1 MPIHQRQLF
10 QRQSREVRVEQRDK
24 PSMME
29 LHFKSRRQTN
39 GIILVI
45 VVICSVSFIL
55 YFAVPFTVLS
65 VTANS
70 KDHQL
75 HMGLE
80 YDDEIRKESTTNNSR
95 ISITDGTVTLS
106 PTVNLKHVE
115 EWNDK
120 NDNREKKDVQQQT
133 TVGTIGT
140 PKHFQ
145 QCQLQLEQYLY
156 PRIYQW
162 VMDKVPIVV
171 SVKIISNRYH
181 IIFNTGY
188 IDPDIWYNAE
198 YHCNQVN
205 ESANVLPATKPGRG
219 NLIIQC
225 PESIHANKT
234 DLVSASVIT
243 REGNKTDYEMQNFV
257 ECERLDIRDCSP
269 PNTEIAMCTSIAGIG
284 KVRHLAHQW
293 VEYHRLIGVDH
304 TWIYLNSEWDGNLPE
319 RPYISW
325 IPYNLNIKAY
335 NFTKRPWTQRS
346 EFFRVTSQVDCVLR
360 ARRMGI
366 QWIVFTDVDEYIAI
380 HDNSTIHVDNSTLP
394 PLKKLLSTYYQSERK
409 DIGGLVMNSIP
420 FGNNLEL
427 ETKSDK
433 ELLIDHIYRNKQNPR
448 DVTWSR
454 WKQIVNPQNVHNYAI
469 HWLGG
474 GSVLKEIRLDA
485 NRVRINHYKEVDKGV
500 GVFQTTKSSD
510 LVKDSALADEFHHL
524 VMNAM
529 KKKKKKKGQKEKL

>member
-10 QRQSREVRVEQRDK
+10 QRQSRELQVDDQKDRSQMLEIQ
-24 PSMME
+24 
-29 LHFKSRRQTN
+29 HFNSRRQTS
-39 GIILVI
+39 GIFLG
-45 VVICSVSFIL
+45 VVLCCVSFIF
-55 YFAVPFTVLS
+55 YFVAPFTILS
-65 VTANS
+65 ETATNS
-70 KDHQL
+70 KD
-75 HMGLE
+75 
-80 YDDEIRKESTTNNSR
+80 N
-95 ISITDGTVTLS
+95 
-106 PTVNLKHVE
+106 
-115 EWNDK
+115 
-120 NDNREKKDVQQQT
+120 
-133 TVGTIGT
+133 
-140 PKHFQ
+140 
-145 QCQLQLEQYLY
+145 QLQLRLGYYDNIRGEQATTNSSRVSKKDDVPSLPQIQKLKHTEKEWKESNARLENKTIQQDDAPKNFQECQLKLEKYLY

-162 VMDKVPIVV
+162 VMDKVPIAVN
-171 SVKIISNRYH
+171 VKIISKRYH

-198 YHCNQVN
+198 YHCNQSN
-205 ESANVLPATKPGRG
+205 ESANVLSATKPGRG

-225 PESIHANKT
+225 PESIHANET

-243 REGNKTDYEMQNFV
+243 KEGNKTEYEMKNFV
-257 ECERLDIRDCSP
+257 ECERLDIRDYSP
-269 PNTEIAMCTSIAGIG
+269 PKTEIGMCTSIAGKG
-284 KVRHLAHQW
+284 KIRVLAHQW

-304 TWIYLNSEWDGNLPE
+304 TWIYLNSEWDGNQPQ

-346 EFFRVTSQVDCVLR
+346 EFFRVTSQVECVLR

-366 QWIVFTDVDEYIAI
+366 QWIVFTDVDEYVAI
-380 HDNSTIHVDNSTLP
+380 HDNSTIDITITNSTLP
-394 PLKKLLSTYYQSERK
+394 PLKKLLYTYYNSERK

-427 ETKSDK
+427 EKASDK
-433 ELLIDHIYRNKQNPR
+433 ELLIDHVYRNKQPPR
-448 DVTWSR
+448 DATWTR

-474 GSVLKEIRLDA
+474 GSALKEVRLDA

-500 GVFQTTKSSD
+500 GVFQTTNAND
-510 LVKDSALADEFHHL
+510 LVKDTALADEFHHL

-529 KKKKKKKGQKEKL
+529 KERQK